1 MARCY
6 PPQPEAGTHP
16 DLEPL
21 GDTGD
26 SSSAAAAAPK
36 KDKVLKRKGPAESEE
51 SEEATL
57 SVSSSSSSETERRK
71 KMKQDEGIP
80 AIPLASAPPL
90 VKVARVADYALG
102 DS

>member
-16 DLEPL
+16 DLELL

-36 KDKVLKRKGPAESEE
+36 KDKTLKRKGPEEFEE

-71 KMKQDEGIP
+71 KFNHDRVVP
-80 AIPLASAPPL
+80 AVPLASAPPL